1 MKAFNN
7 WENVKAAT
15 ERPVLPAG
23 AYIVEIKNAKVVEY
37 SGSNGSFERFELA
50 LDICEGDFKDFYADD
65 YRAQTGEDKK
75 WKGVLR
81 QYLPKDDGTEKDEWT
96 KSTLKALITAIEDSN
111 PAYHWD
117 WDETKL
123 RGKKVGCLFRN
134 EEWEYNEKSGFKAQP
149 FKFIAIDKVRT
160 GNYKLPKD
168 KLLKREDEY
177 GSTSAVGNYKDIP
190 DDDLPF

>member
-168 KLLKREDEY
+168 KLLKREDDY
-177 GSTSAVGNYKDIP
+177 SSTSAVGNYKDIP